1 LALACAAK
9 AALGGK
15 WRFSWER
22 FSIESPVISV
32 LITLQ
37 ITREYQQAEGFGDV
51 AKKIRGMIPSLEI
64 KIKTS

>member
-15 WRFSWER
+15 LRVSCER
-22 FSIESPVISV
+22 FSIESPVDGL

-37 ITREYQQAEGFGDV
+37 ITREYQQAEGFSDV
-51 AKKIRGMIPSLEI
+51 AKKIRGMIPGLEI
-64 KIKTS
+64 K

>member
-1 LALACAAK
+1 
-9 AALGGK
+9 
-15 WRFSWER
+15 
-22 FSIESPVISV
+22 V

-64 KIKTS
+64 KITTSSEKEKDAYNVSGALTKNHQ